1 MSEQSRSGKSDPED
15 KKPSASGASDESIGT
30 MVTTQ
35 AKSFV
40 GDQVTKRTHKSAS
53 DLGTLSKALRLTSEQ
68 LEGNLASPY
77 VGKAADHVQRLARFI
92 EDADGPELLRRIESM
107 AQRRPLM
114 FAGAA
119 VLVGFGGARFLKSS
133 SRHGHA
139 NGDGTSGGRTSS

>member
-1 MSEQSRSGKSDPED
+1 L
-15 KKPSASGASDESIGT
+15 
-30 MVTTQ
+30 VTTQ
-35 AKSFV
+35 AKNFV

-77 VGKAADHVQRLARFI
+77 VGKAAEQVQRLASFI

-107 AQRRPLM
+107 AQRRPLV

-119 VLVGFGGARFLKSS
+119 VLAGFGGARFLKSS

-139 NGDGTSGGRTSS
+139 IGAGTSGGRTS